1 MIPTEWAYR
10 SAVNLNMAENLPQG
24 YMKIASWNIDQVPG
38 WFLAVLIVFSLAA
51 LALTVGIVGVVV
63 LMIKGLSTESDSVSI
78 RLGSQQLLLGLLLA
92 PVLTVVLHE
101 MFHGI
106 VFRAF
111 GARPRFG
118 FKLWTRFGPVFY
130 TAAPGSYLRRAEF
143 LAVGL
148 APLTLLT
155 LVLVA
160 VLLILPSNNTLYFA
174 VWLATGLNV
183 GGSVGDLYFVR
194 KILSFPRECFFE
206 DREDGFTVFGLNS
219 STHEQAKQQ

>member
-1 MIPTEWAYR
+1 
-10 SAVNLNMAENLPQG
+10 MAENLPQG
-24 YMKIASWNIDQVPG
+24 YIKIANWKIDQVPG
-38 WFLAVLIVFSLAA
+38 WFWAVLIGFSLAA
-51 LALTVGIVGVVV
+51 LVLTVCIVGMV
-63 LMIKGLSTESDSVSI
+63 LLLIKGLSTESDSVSI
-78 RLGSQQLLLGLLLA
+78 RLNSQQLLLGLLLA

-118 FKLWTRFGPVFY
+118 IKLWTRVGPIFY
-130 TAAPGSYLRRAEF
+130 TVAPGSYLRRAEF

-155 LVLVA
+155 LLLVA
-160 VLLILPSNNTLYFA
+160 VLLILPSNGLLYFA

-183 GGSVGDLYFVR
+183 SGSIGDLYFVR
-194 KILSFPRECFFE
+194 KILSFPRECYFE

-219 STHEQAKQQ
+219 STHAQAKQP